1 MTVTRCD
8 NIGDTKHA
16 VLQCCSAAGD
26 LVQGLVVA
34 AHPVHDGHGQAAV
47 GKLDVAL
54 GEELVVSRHCNQS
67 PAVPSPHLG
76 VELLVDVPEGEE
88 LQVPG
93 LGAGAEVAAHHQHR
107 VHQLPGRQPHYSQ
120 HTGLEVGG
128 GGAALRI

>member
-1 MTVTRCD
+1 M
-8 NIGDTKHA
+8 
-16 VLQCCSAAGD
+16 QCCSAAGD